1 MDQIQ
6 LLYLGNMKNGNMT
19 KYPPRCV
26 CATPETIFVNQN
38 GDRFVREDGRR
49 DDICAAI
56 LRQPG
61 RRYYVI
67 ESADGAHY
75 TDITSPKWRSGD
87 GFDRK
92 YLEENGYIQV
102 ADILTELA
110 EKIGIS
116 PEHLLQ
122 SVNSYHA
129 WKKAKMRNLEEW
141 HLDAG

>member
-1 MDQIQ
+1 M
-6 LLYLGNMKNGNMT
+6 
-19 KYPPRCV
+19 
-26 CATPETIFVNQN
+26 NQN

-87 GFDRK
+87 EMCIRDSPS
-92 YLEENGYIQV
+92 V
-102 ADILTELA
+102 AVKCVDIRRN
-110 EKIGIS
+110 IS
-116 PEHLLQ
+116 GEGGLL
-122 SVNSYHA
+122 
-129 WKKAKMRNLEEW
+129 
-141 HLDAG
+141 D

>member
-1 MDQIQ
+1 M
-6 LLYLGNMKNGNMT
+6 
-19 KYPPRCV
+19 
-26 CATPETIFVNQN
+26 
-38 GDRFVREDGRR
+38 REDGRR

-102 ADILTELA
+102 ADTLTELA

-129 WKKAKMRNLEEW
+129 WKKAKIRLADDLKKLLACMGHSVKPTESAIGGL
-141 HLDAG
+141 

>member
-1 MDQIQ
+1 MEHIIQILQ
-6 LLYLGNMKNGNMT
+6 
-19 KYPPRCV
+19 V
-26 CATPETIFVNQN
+26 QN
-38 GDRFVREDGRR
+38 G
-49 DDICAAI
+49 
-56 LRQPG
+56 
-61 RRYYVI
+61 
-67 ESADGAHY
+67 
-75 TDITSPKWRSGD
+75 RSGD

-102 ADILTELA
+102 ADTLTELA